1 MAVPLSD
8 RPNVKVGAYWALCAK
23 YKWRLAIATL
33 SLTLLFVVI
42 IGELPNIYEATT
54 TILVDPQQVPEKFVS
69 PVESSDPYARLNTIS
84 QQVLSRTRLQQII
97 NKFNLY
103 ADKRMS
109 LSREEIIEK
118 MRQDISLV
126 VKQGSGP
133 ELSTFSLTYQG
144 KQPALVAMV
153 ANELAASFIQWSITS
168 RVEQVAGT
176 KEFLGSE
183 LMAAKQSLEKQE
195 TALREFKMSHLG
207 ETPDQTTSNLEAL
220 AGLRAAL
227 QANAD
232 AINRLDEQKLLL
244 TRAPAPPTT
253 SNSNGTD
260 LTPRE
265 RLELEK
271 QQLEATIE
279 QLRGHY
285 SDRYPDVARAEHRL
299 EAVNAQLRSMPV
311 DSTHSIAAG
320 TEEKPVVPVRLELV
334 DQEMKK
340 LEAEQNQIRS
350 QIETYQARVDAAPIR
365 EQQLIELT
373 RNYDISKQ
381 HYQTLLDKTFTIGM
395 AADLERNQ
403 KAERFR
409 VLDPASVP
417 EKPVKPNRKKLIP
430 FSGVL
435 ALGLSILFL
444 VAKDEFSPAIKT
456 EMELKSLL
464 PPGMHIWGFIPR
476 IQVLSDTRRERQIA
490 TYASLTCILLCM
502 ALVEAI
508 RLIRPF

>member
-1 MAVPLSD
+1 
-8 RPNVKVGAYWALCAK
+8 
-23 YKWRLAIATL
+23 LAIATL

-97 NKFNLY
+97 DKFNLY

-253 SNSNGTD
+253 ST
-260 LTPRE
+260 
-265 RLELEK
+265 
-271 QQLEATIE
+271 AT
-279 QLRGHY
+279 G
-285 SDRYPDVARAEHRL
+285 
-299 EAVNAQLRSMPV
+299 
-311 DSTHSIAAG
+311 
-320 TEEKPVVPVRLELV
+320 
-334 DQEMKK
+334 
-340 LEAEQNQIRS
+340 
-350 QIETYQARVDAAPIR
+350 PISHH
-365 EQQLIELT
+365 ESAW
-373 RNYDISKQ
+373 N
-381 HYQTLLDKTFTIGM
+381 
-395 AADLERNQ
+395 
-403 KAERFR
+403 
-409 VLDPASVP
+409 
-417 EKPVKPNRKKLIP
+417 
-430 FSGVL
+430 
-435 ALGLSILFL
+435 
-444 VAKDEFSPAIKT
+444 
-456 EMELKSLL
+456 
-464 PPGMHIWGFIPR
+464 
-476 IQVLSDTRRERQIA
+476 
-490 TYASLTCILLCM
+490 
-502 ALVEAI
+502 
-508 RLIRPF
+508 